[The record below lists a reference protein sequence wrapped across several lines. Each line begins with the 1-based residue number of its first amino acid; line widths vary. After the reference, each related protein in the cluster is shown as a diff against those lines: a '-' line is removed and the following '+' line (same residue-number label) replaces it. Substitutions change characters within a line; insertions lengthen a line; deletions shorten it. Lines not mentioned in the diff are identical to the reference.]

1 LIFKCLMITNALD
14 SVESLAIFMK
24 IATLGILMDSL
35 AYKAVKRGYIS
46 EEIRD

>member
-1 LIFKCLMITNALD
+1 MTTNALN
-14 SVESLAIFMK
+14 SAESLAILMK
-24 IATLGILMDSL
+24 MATLGILMNSL